1 MDFIK
6 QHPIQPTHFSN
17 INLDTHILYFRN
29 TSDGKEVPRN
39 WVSVLCNDHE
49 LKSFLCPI
57 CIAFSSSISPFTV
70 WQTNFKH
77 IHDCIKKHEDSIT
90 HKNSVESYISSSNQ
104 KSIEFGINCNLINK
118 RKKQIEENVHVIKQV
133 FDIIKL
139 IERQN
144 LSFRG
149 SRNSESLY
157 KWDDKDNLNNGNF
170 LG

>member
-1 MDFIK
+1 MEDSETGKLYSNLHEKLFILPKNANLSQKLDFIK

-70 WQTNFKH
+70 
-77 IHDCIKKHEDSIT
+77 
-90 HKNSVESYISSSNQ
+90 
-104 KSIEFGINCNLINK
+104 
-118 RKKQIEENVHVIKQV
+118 
-133 FDIIKL
+133 
-139 IERQN
+139 
-144 LSFRG
+144 
-149 SRNSESLY
+149 
-157 KWDDKDNLNNGNF
+157 
-170 LG
+170 